1 MNTTT
6 NTTKIDNASKA
17 LEKCSNVKCDNIIS
31 KQNLDILGLK
41 HMSEVKGN
49 CNGFSDK
56 ECVDKI
62 KKEDK
67 FGYTKM
73 FDARKSCVDKE
84 CSKEAIEFDKLLFPS
99 RFKKNI
105 TKKNSNQRNSNQR
118 NSNQRNSNQK
128 NSNQKHKSQKSIKRK
143 FKKVSKNVHRKSK
156 IQIGGKGES
165 LSISYN
171 GKSIGNG
178 SNITNNINY
187 SKAPTITID
196 KADSNKTYLITM
208 TDPDAPNG
216 EDRTTENFTF
226 THWVF
231 TMINGQIND
240 TFVSYYPPSPPK
252 GSGIHRYQF
261 NLYDISSI
269 NTDELKVNNNNNAD
283 YYKTILQPFLDKN
296 NNKNKNIE
304 ILPITSFQFRVKS
317 SNP

>member
-1 MNTTT
+1 MNRKNN
-6 NTTKIDNASKA
+6 NTTKIDNASKS

-105 TKKNSNQRNSNQR
+105 TKKNNNQK

-128 NSNQKHKSQKSIKRK
+128 NKKQKSIKRK
-143 FKKVSKNVHRKSK
+143 FKKVSKNVHRKSR

-165 LSISYN
+165 LSILYN
-171 GKSIGNG
+171 GKSISNG

-187 SKAPTITID
+187 SKTPTITID

-216 EDRTTENFTF
+216 EDRTSENFTF

-231 TMINGQIND
+231 TMINGKIND
-240 TFVSYYPPSPPK
+240 TFVSYYPPLPPK

-261 NLYDISSI
+261 NLYYISSI

-283 YYKTILQPFLDKN
+283 YYKTTLQPFLNKN
-296 NNKNKNIE
+296 NNNNKNNKNIE
-304 ILPITSFQFRVKS
+304 ILPITSFQFRVEAA
-317 SNP
+317 NL

>member
-1 MNTTT
+1 M

-31 KQNLDILGLK
+31 KQNLDHLGLK
-41 HMSEVKGN
+41 HMAEVKGN

-105 TKKNSNQRNSNQR
+105 TKKNSNQ
-118 NSNQRNSNQK
+118 K

-156 IQIGGKGES
+156 LQIGRSGGSSVSGES
-165 LSISYN
+165 LTISYN
-171 GKSIGNG
+171 GKSIVNG
-178 SNITNNINY
+178 SNITGIIDYN
-187 SKAPTITID
+187 KAPTITINSAVD
-196 KADSNKTYLITM
+196 NKIYLITM

-216 EDRTTENFTF
+216 IENKLGNFTF

-231 TMINGQIND
+231 TQINGKINE
-240 TFVSYYPPSPPK
+240 TFLSYSPPSPPK
-252 GSGIHRYQF
+252 GTHRYIF
-261 NLYDISSI
+261 KLYDVSMIDT
-269 NTDELKVNNNNNAD
+269 NKLKVNNNNNAD
-283 YYKTILQPFLDKN
+283 YYKITLKPFLDKKN
-296 NNKNKNIE
+296 NIIKFLYK
-304 ILPITSFQFRVKS
+304 FQFIVNK
-317 SNP
+317 